1 MNILG
6 YLEFALQILNLD
18 IDAIRIVLKNIPEVE
33 SARVF
38 GNKEPT
44 LIDPIERVGIEIYKR

>member
-6 YLEFALQILNLD
+6 YLEFALQILNPD

>member
-1 MNILG
+1 
-6 YLEFALQILNLD
+6 
-18 IDAIRIVLKNIPEVE
+18 LKNIPEVE